1 MQLSS
6 FRKLQ
11 RLSAAERWLLAQ
23 ALVLLPLTLLG
34 VYAVGVKRWQ
44 RALDRLFAGI
54 RSTKHSVAIGNDE
67 AASERARLIARMVR
81 IAAEYGIFRANCLQ
95 QSLVLW
101 WLLRRESV
109 ESEIRFGARK
119 EESRVQAH
127 AWVECFGIALSED
140 GDICRHFLPFE
151 GSAVTAQTE
160 I

>member
-11 RLSAAERWLLAQ
+11 RLSADQRWLLAQ

-44 RALDRLFAGI
+44 RALDRLFAGR

-81 IAAEYGIFRANCLQ
+81 IAAEYGIYRANCLQ

-101 WLLRRESV
+101 WLLRRESI

-119 EESRVQAH
+119 EESQLQAH
-127 AWVECFGIALSED
+127 AWVVVGGRALNED
-140 GDICRHFLPFE
+140 NGVH
-151 GSAVTAQTE
+151 QTFCALR
-160 I
+160 